1 MDSGT
6 ASWLVAQDA
15 NNQIVISRPRRA
27 VSSDG
32 QVVSEDKSQFFIL
45 PPAEVESFLVAQKE
59 VGRNEMYDKWK
70 LGVGVGVGVGVP
82 LLIGASG
89 LLGWLTGRKA
99 MSHGPETIDLAPK

>member
-15 NNQIVISRPRRA
+15 NNQIIMSQPRRV
-27 VSSDG
+27 VSIDK
-32 QVVSEDKSQFFIL
+32 VLSEDKSQFFIL
-45 PPAEVESFLVAQKE
+45 LPAEVESFLVAQKE
-59 VGRNEMYDKWK
+59 VGGNQMHAKWK

-89 LLGWLTGRKA
+89 IIGWLTGRKA
-99 MSHGPETIDLAPK
+99 TSHGHEMIDLATS